1 MNYLSEAFKKLDFLT
16 EEDFSLYNTTSMDD
30 MEKLLEDPVVPTENV
45 IDPEAETEDELQDT
59 YIGKVILH
67 CPVCNSMIYKNL
79 EDIVKDDVEE
89 LVNVGEECPYCYT
102 SEGFKVIGIVS
113 PFEEENEEEDTSED
127 VDETEVENSVNED
140 FNSFDFG
147 KDKFGDAI
155 SWQDVEGTLISD
167 APELPW
173 KYDVGGYG
181 YFDKKHAL
189 RAAQGDT
196 SKVKLV
202 EKSVN
207 EDFEHVEVTT
217 DGQKVTL
224 GADDDGKVTIETEVV
239 ETPEE
244 GEEVLAPVP
253 TEVADTIEETE
264 ESPWPEDEVDYDVED
279 FDEDSFD
286 ELGESYLKSV
296 YENVSSY
303 KTTDVS
309 SQGNTLVVEG
319 LIKFNSG
326 KMKPTKFVFEA
337 KTATKN
343 NKLRFIGENKNI
355 TRGRKAFTLT
365 GTLNENK
372 SFITERFN
380 YNYMTKNESGKST
393 RIYGTLK
400 TRSLTEAKEVNL
412 SEKGNSI
419 NKLLLDNKDVIDSAA
434 SKDELVKACEN
445 ILADKG
451 GAKAQQFLQVL
462 KAKKNHY
469 AALKYVYDFILAG
482 EGQRSPDS
490 KRKTGANSK

>member
-16 EEDFSLYNTTSMDD
+16 EEDFSLYNTDSIDD
-30 MEKLLEDPVVPTENV
+30 MGQLLADPGTPSQDV

-67 CPVCNSMIYKNL
+67 CPVCNSMVYKKL

-102 SEGFKVIGIVS
+102 SEGFKIIGIVS
-113 PFEEENEEEDTSED
+113 PFEEGKDEEDEQEDEKEDSSEEEKESEEHI
-127 VDETEVENSVNED
+127 DEELTEE
-140 FNSFDFG
+140 
-147 KDKFGDAI
+147 
-155 SWQDVEGTLISD
+155 
-167 APELPW
+167 
-173 KYDVGGYG
+173 
-181 YFDKKHAL
+181 
-189 RAAQGDT
+189 
-196 SKVKLV
+196 
-202 EKSVN
+202 
-207 EDFEHVEVTT
+207 FETVEVATE
-217 DGQKVTL
+217 DQKVTL
-224 GADDDGKVTIETEVV
+224 DADDDGKLTIESEPVKDTE
-239 ETPEE
+239 EA
-244 GEEVLAPVP
+244 EVLAPVP

-264 ESPWPEDEVDYDVED
+264 GSEEPADDEVDYDVED
-279 FDEDSFD
+279 FDSDSFD
-286 ELGESYLKSV
+286 ELGEAYLKAV

-309 SQGNTLVVEG
+309 SEGNTLVVEG

-380 YNYMTKNESGKST
+380 YNYMTKNEAGKST

-400 TRSLTEAKEVNL
+400 STSLTEAQEVNL

-419 NKLLLDNKDVIDSAA
+419 NKLLLDNKEAIDGAA
-434 SKDELVKACEN
+434 SKEELVKACQD

-490 KRKTGANSK
+490 KRKTGDNSK

>member
-16 EEDFSLYNTTSMDD
+16 EEDFSLYNTDSIDD
-30 MEKLLEDPVVPTENV
+30 MGQLLADPCTPSQDV

-67 CPVCNSMIYKNL
+67 CPVCNSMVYKKL

-113 PFEEENEEEDTSED
+113 PFEEGKDEEDEQEDEKEDSSEEEKESEEHI
-127 VDETEVENSVNED
+127 DEELTEE
-140 FNSFDFG
+140 
-147 KDKFGDAI
+147 
-155 SWQDVEGTLISD
+155 
-167 APELPW
+167 
-173 KYDVGGYG
+173 
-181 YFDKKHAL
+181 
-189 RAAQGDT
+189 
-196 SKVKLV
+196 
-202 EKSVN
+202 
-207 EDFEHVEVTT
+207 FETVEVATE
-217 DGQKVTL
+217 DQKVTL
-224 GADDDGKVTIETEVV
+224 DADDDGKLTIESEPVKDTE
-239 ETPEE
+239 EA
-244 GEEVLAPVP
+244 EVLAPVP

-264 ESPWPEDEVDYDVED
+264 GSEEPADDEVDYDVED
-279 FDEDSFD
+279 FDSDSFD
-286 ELGESYLKSV
+286 ELGEAYLKAV

-380 YNYMTKNESGKST
+380 YNYMTKNEAGKST

-400 TRSLTEAKEVNL
+400 STSLTEAQEVNL

-419 NKLLLDNKDVIDSAA
+419 NKLLLDNKEAIDGA
-434 SKDELVKACEN
+434 SSKEELVKACQD

-490 KRKTGANSK
+490 KRQTGANSK

>member
-45 IDPEAETEDELQDT
+45 IDPEAETEDELQDN

-67 CPVCNSMIYKNL
+67 CPVCNSMVYKNL

-102 SEGFKVIGIVS
+102 SDGFKVIGIVS
-113 PFEEENEEEDTSED
+113 PFTEKPEEDTGGDEEETPEEGQATETET
-127 VDETEVENSVNED
+127 VDENLT
-140 FNSFDFG
+140 
-147 KDKFGDAI
+147 
-155 SWQDVEGTLISD
+155 
-167 APELPW
+167 
-173 KYDVGGYG
+173 
-181 YFDKKHAL
+181 
-189 RAAQGDT
+189 
-196 SKVKLV
+196 
-202 EKSVN
+202 
-207 EDFEHVEVTT
+207 EDFEQVEVAT
-217 DGQKVTL
+217 DEQKVTL
-224 GADDDGKVTIETEVV
+224 DSDDDGKVTIETEVV
-239 ETPEE
+239 ENPEDE
-244 GEEVLAPVP
+244 EEVLAPVP
-253 TEVADTIEETE
+253 TEVADTIEETD

-400 TRSLTEAKEVNL
+400 TRSLTEAQEVNL

-419 NKLLLDNKDVIDSAA
+419 NKLLLDNKDVIDGAA

>member
-16 EEDFSLYNTTSMDD
+16 EEDFSLYNTDSIDD
-30 MEKLLEDPVVPTENV
+30 MGQLLADPGTPAQDV

-67 CPVCNSMIYKNL
+67 CPVCNSMVYKKL

-113 PFEEENEEEDTSED
+113 PFEEGKDEEDEKEDEKEDSSEEEKVPEEH
-127 VDETEVENSVNED
+127 VDEELTEE
-140 FNSFDFG
+140 
-147 KDKFGDAI
+147 
-155 SWQDVEGTLISD
+155 
-167 APELPW
+167 
-173 KYDVGGYG
+173 
-181 YFDKKHAL
+181 
-189 RAAQGDT
+189 
-196 SKVKLV
+196 
-202 EKSVN
+202 
-207 EDFEHVEVTT
+207 FETVEVATE
-217 DGQKVTL
+217 DQKVTL
-224 GADDDGKVTIETEVV
+224 DADDDGKLTIEAEPVKDTE
-239 ETPEE
+239 EA
-244 GEEVLAPVP
+244 EVLAPVP

-279 FDEDSFD
+279 FDSDSFD
-286 ELGESYLKSV
+286 ELGEAYLKAV

-380 YNYMTKNESGKST
+380 YNYMTKNEAGKST

-400 TRSLTEAKEVNL
+400 STSLTEAQEVNL

-419 NKLLLDNKDVIDSAA
+419 NKLLLDNKEAIDGA
-434 SKDELVKACEN
+434 SSKEELVKACQD

-482 EGQRSPDS
+482 EGQQSPDS

>member
-16 EEDFSLYNTTSMDD
+16 EEDFSLYNTDSIDD
-30 MEKLLEDPVVPTENV
+30 MGQLLADPGTPSQDV

-67 CPVCNSMIYKNL
+67 CPVCNSMVYKNL

-113 PFEEENEEEDTSED
+113 PFEEGKDEEDNSETTE
-127 VDETEVENSVNED
+127 ETE
-140 FNSFDFG
+140 
-147 KDKFGDAI
+147 
-155 SWQDVEGTLISD
+155 
-167 APELPW
+167 
-173 KYDVGGYG
+173 
-181 YFDKKHAL
+181 
-189 RAAQGDT
+189 
-196 SKVKLV
+196 V

-207 EDFEHVEVTT
+207 EEFEKVEVATE
-217 DGQKVTL
+217 DQKVTL
-224 GADDDGKVTIETEVV
+224 DADDDGKLTIEAEPVKDTE
-239 ETPEE
+239 EE
-244 GEEVLAPVP
+244 AEVLAPVP
-253 TEVADTIEETE
+253 TEVADTIEETD
-264 ESPWPEDEVDYDVED
+264 ESPWPEGEVDYDVED

-303 KTTDVS
+303 KPTDVS

-326 KMKPTKFVFEA
+326 KIKPTKFVFEA

-400 TRSLTEAKEVNL
+400 STSLTEAQEVNL

-419 NKLLLDNKDVIDSAA
+419 NKLLLDNKEAIDGAA
-434 SKDELVKACEN
+434 SKEELVKACQD

-469 AALKYVYDFILAG
+469 EALKYVYDFILAG

>member
-16 EEDFSLYNTTSMDD
+16 EEDFSLYNTDSIDD
-30 MEKLLEDPVVPTENV
+30 MGQLLADPGTPSQDV

-67 CPVCNSMIYKNL
+67 CPVCNSMVYKKL

-102 SEGFKVIGIVS
+102 SEGFEVIGIVS
-113 PFEEENEEEDTSED
+113 PFEEGKDEEDEQEDEKEDSSEEEKVPEEH
-127 VDETEVENSVNED
+127 VDEELTEE
-140 FNSFDFG
+140 
-147 KDKFGDAI
+147 
-155 SWQDVEGTLISD
+155 
-167 APELPW
+167 
-173 KYDVGGYG
+173 
-181 YFDKKHAL
+181 
-189 RAAQGDT
+189 
-196 SKVKLV
+196 
-202 EKSVN
+202 
-207 EDFEHVEVTT
+207 FETVEVATE
-217 DGQKVTL
+217 DQKVTL
-224 GADDDGKVTIETEVV
+224 DADDDGKLTIEAEPVKDTE
-239 ETPEE
+239 EE
-244 GEEVLAPVP
+244 AEVLAPVP

-279 FDEDSFD
+279 FDSDSFD
-286 ELGESYLKSV
+286 ELGEAYLKAV

-380 YNYMTKNESGKST
+380 YNYMTKNEAGKST

-400 TRSLTEAKEVNL
+400 STSLTEAQEVNL

-419 NKLLLDNKDVIDSAA
+419 NKLLLDNKEAIDGA
-434 SKDELVKACEN
+434 SSKEELVKACQD

-451 GAKAQQFLQVL
+451 DAKAQQFLQVL

>member
-16 EEDFSLYNTTSMDD
+16 EEDFSLYNNDSIDNMGQ
-30 MEKLLEDPVVPTENV
+30 LLADPGTPAQDV

-67 CPVCNSMIYKNL
+67 CPVCNSMVYKNL
-79 EDIVKDDVEE
+79 EDIIKDDAEE

-113 PFEEENEEEDTSED
+113 PFEEEKDEEDNSETTE
-127 VDETEVENSVNED
+127 ETE
-140 FNSFDFG
+140 
-147 KDKFGDAI
+147 
-155 SWQDVEGTLISD
+155 
-167 APELPW
+167 
-173 KYDVGGYG
+173 
-181 YFDKKHAL
+181 
-189 RAAQGDT
+189 
-196 SKVKLV
+196 V

-207 EDFEHVEVTT
+207 EEFEKVEVATE
-217 DGQKVTL
+217 DQKVTL
-224 GADDDGKVTIETEVV
+224 DADDDGKLTIEAEPVKDTE
-239 ETPEE
+239 EE
-244 GEEVLAPVP
+244 AEVLAPVP

-279 FDEDSFD
+279 FDSDSFD
-286 ELGESYLKSV
+286 ELGEAYLKAV

-380 YNYMTKNESGKST
+380 YNYMTKNEAGKST

-400 TRSLTEAKEVNL
+400 TNSLTEAQEVNL

-419 NKLLLDNKDVIDSAA
+419 NKLLLDNKKAIDGAA
-434 SKDELVKACEN
+434 SKEELIKACQD

-451 GAKAQQFLQVL
+451 GEKAQQFLQVL

>member
-16 EEDFSLYNTTSMDD
+16 EEDFSLYNNDSIDKMGQ
-30 MEKLLEDPVVPTENV
+30 LLADPGTPTQDV

-67 CPVCNSMIYKNL
+67 CPVCNSMVYKKL

-113 PFEEENEEEDTSED
+113 PFEEGKDEEQEDEKEDSSEEEKVPEEH
-127 VDETEVENSVNED
+127 VDEGLKEE
-140 FNSFDFG
+140 
-147 KDKFGDAI
+147 
-155 SWQDVEGTLISD
+155 
-167 APELPW
+167 
-173 KYDVGGYG
+173 
-181 YFDKKHAL
+181 
-189 RAAQGDT
+189 
-196 SKVKLV
+196 
-202 EKSVN
+202 
-207 EDFEHVEVTT
+207 FETVEVATE
-217 DGQKVTL
+217 DQKVTL
-224 GADDDGKVTIETEVV
+224 DADDDGKLTIEAEPVKDTE
-239 ETPEE
+239 E
-244 GEEVLAPVP
+244 EEVLAPVP

-279 FDEDSFD
+279 FDSDSFD
-286 ELGESYLKSV
+286 ELGEAYLKAV

-380 YNYMTKNESGKST
+380 YNYMTKNEAGKST

-400 TRSLTEAKEVNL
+400 TNSLTEAQEVNL

-419 NKLLLDNKDVIDSAA
+419 NKLLLDNKEAIDGAA
-434 SKDELVKACEN
+434 SKEELVKACQD

>member
-16 EEDFSLYNTTSMDD
+16 EEDFSLYNNDSIDNMGQ
-30 MEKLLEDPVVPTENV
+30 LLADPGTPTQDV
-45 IDPEAETEDELQDT
+45 IDPEAETGDELQDT

-67 CPVCNSMIYKNL
+67 CPVCNSMVYKNL
-79 EDIVKDDVEE
+79 EDIIKDDAED

-102 SEGFKVIGIVS
+102 SDGFKVIGIVS
-113 PFEEENEEEDTSED
+113 PFEEGKDEEDNSETTE
-127 VDETEVENSVNED
+127 ETE
-140 FNSFDFG
+140 
-147 KDKFGDAI
+147 
-155 SWQDVEGTLISD
+155 
-167 APELPW
+167 
-173 KYDVGGYG
+173 
-181 YFDKKHAL
+181 
-189 RAAQGDT
+189 
-196 SKVKLV
+196 V

-207 EDFEHVEVTT
+207 EDFEKVEVATE
-217 DGQKVTL
+217 DQKVTL
-224 GADDDGKVTIETEVV
+224 DADDDGKLTIEAEPVKDTE
-239 ETPEE
+239 EE
-244 GEEVLAPVP
+244 AEVLAPVP

-279 FDEDSFD
+279 FDSDSFD
-286 ELGESYLKSV
+286 ELGEAYLKAV

-380 YNYMTKNESGKST
+380 YNYMTKNEAGKST

-400 TRSLTEAKEVNL
+400 TNSLTEAQEVNL

-419 NKLLLDNKDVIDSAA
+419 NKLFLDNKEAIDGAA
-434 SKDELVKACEN
+434 SKEELVKACQD
-445 ILADKG
+445 ILADNG

>member
-16 EEDFSLYNTTSMDD
+16 EEDFSLYNTDSIDD
-30 MEKLLEDPVVPTENV
+30 MGQLLADPDTPAQNV

-67 CPVCNSMIYKNL
+67 CPVCNSMVYKNL
-79 EDIVKDDVEE
+79 EDIVKDEAEE
-89 LVNVGEECPYCYT
+89 FVNVGEECPYCYT

-113 PFEEENEEEDTSED
+113 PFEGTEDKEDEQEDEKEDSSEEEKESEEH
-127 VDETEVENSVNED
+127 VDEGLKEE
-140 FNSFDFG
+140 
-147 KDKFGDAI
+147 
-155 SWQDVEGTLISD
+155 
-167 APELPW
+167 
-173 KYDVGGYG
+173 
-181 YFDKKHAL
+181 
-189 RAAQGDT
+189 
-196 SKVKLV
+196 
-202 EKSVN
+202 
-207 EDFEHVEVTT
+207 FETVEVATE
-217 DGQKVTL
+217 DQKVTL
-224 GADDDGKVTIETEVV
+224 DADDDGKLTIESEPVKDTE
-239 ETPEE
+239 EE
-244 GEEVLAPVP
+244 AEVLAPVP

-279 FDEDSFD
+279 FDSDSFD
-286 ELGESYLKSV
+286 ELGEAYLKAV
-296 YENVSSY
+296 YENVNSY

-400 TRSLTEAKEVNL
+400 TNSLTEAQEVNL

-419 NKLLLDNKDVIDSAA
+419 NKLLLDNKAAIDGAA
-434 SKDELVKACEN
+434 SKEELVKACQD

-482 EGQRSPDS
+482 EDQRSPDS

>member
-16 EEDFSLYNTTSMDD
+16 EEDFSLYNNDSIDD
-30 MEKLLEDPVVPTENV
+30 MGQLLADPVTPSQDV

-67 CPVCNSMIYKNL
+67 CPVCNSMVYKNL

-102 SEGFKVIGIVS
+102 SEGFKVVGIVS
-113 PFEEENEEEDTSED
+113 PFEEGKDEEDNSETTE
-127 VDETEVENSVNED
+127 ETE
-140 FNSFDFG
+140 
-147 KDKFGDAI
+147 
-155 SWQDVEGTLISD
+155 
-167 APELPW
+167 
-173 KYDVGGYG
+173 
-181 YFDKKHAL
+181 
-189 RAAQGDT
+189 
-196 SKVKLV
+196 V

-207 EDFEHVEVTT
+207 EEFETVEVATE
-217 DGQKVTL
+217 DQKVTL
-224 GADDDGKVTIETEVV
+224 DADDDGKLTIEAEPVKDTE
-239 ETPEE
+239 EE
-244 GEEVLAPVP
+244 AEVLAPVP
-253 TEVADTIEETE
+253 EEVADDIDATSED
-264 ESPWPEDEVDYDVED
+264 PQPEDDEVDYDVED
-279 FDEDSFD
+279 FDSDSFD
-286 ELGESYLKSV
+286 ELGEAYLKSV

-326 KMKPTKFVFEA
+326 KMKSTKFVFEA

-380 YNYMTKNESGKST
+380 YNYMTKNEAGKST

-400 TRSLTEAKEVNL
+400 TNSLTEAQEVNL

-419 NKLLLDNKDVIDSAA
+419 NKLLLDNKEAIDGAA
-434 SKDELVKACEN
+434 SKEELVKACQD

>member
-16 EEDFSLYNTTSMDD
+16 EEDFSLYNTDSIDD
-30 MEKLLEDPVVPTENV
+30 MGQLLADPGTPSQDV

-67 CPVCNSMIYKNL
+67 CPVCNSMVYKKL

-113 PFEEENEEEDTSED
+113 PFTEKPEEDTEGEEEETSDEEQATETETVDENLTED
-127 VDETEVENSVNED
+127 VE
-140 FNSFDFG
+140 
-147 KDKFGDAI
+147 
-155 SWQDVEGTLISD
+155 Q
-167 APELPW
+167 
-173 KYDVGGYG
+173 
-181 YFDKKHAL
+181 
-189 RAAQGDT
+189 
-196 SKVKLV
+196 
-202 EKSVN
+202 
-207 EDFEHVEVTT
+207 VEVTT
-217 DGQKVTL
+217 DEQKVTL
-224 GADDDGKVTIETEVV
+224 DADNDGKVTIETEVV
-239 ETPEE
+239 ENPEE

-264 ESPWPEDEVDYDVED
+264 ESPWPEPEDEVDYDVED
-279 FDEDSFD
+279 FDEESFD

-400 TRSLTEAKEVNL
+400 TKSLTEAKEVNL

-419 NKLLLDNKDVIDSAA
+419 NKLLLDNKDLIDGAA

-462 KAKKNHY
+462 KEKKNHY

>member
-16 EEDFSLYNTTSMDD
+16 EEDFSLSNTDSIDNMGQ
-30 MEKLLEDPVVPTENV
+30 LLADPGTPAQDV

-67 CPVCNSMIYKNL
+67 CPVCNSMVYKKL

-113 PFEEENEEEDTSED
+113 PFEGTEDKEDEKEDSSEEEKESEEN
-127 VDETEVENSVNED
+127 VDEGLKEE
-140 FNSFDFG
+140 F
-147 KDKFGDAI
+147 
-155 SWQDVEGTLISD
+155 
-167 APELPW
+167 
-173 KYDVGGYG
+173 
-181 YFDKKHAL
+181 
-189 RAAQGDT
+189 
-196 SKVKLV
+196 
-202 EKSVN
+202 EK
-207 EDFEHVEVTT
+207 VEVATE
-217 DGQKVTL
+217 DQKVTL
-224 GADDDGKVTIETEVV
+224 DADDDGKLTIEAEPVKDTE
-239 ETPEE
+239 EE
-244 GEEVLAPVP
+244 AEVLAPVP

-279 FDEDSFD
+279 FDSDSFD
-286 ELGESYLKSV
+286 ELGEAYLKAV

-380 YNYMTKNESGKST
+380 YNYMTKNKSGKST

-400 TRSLTEAKEVNL
+400 TNSLTEAQEVNL

-419 NKLLLDNKDVIDSAA
+419 NKLLLDNKGAIDGAA
-434 SKDELVKACEN
+434 SKEELVKACQD

>member
-16 EEDFSLYNTTSMDD
+16 EEDFSLYNNDSIDD
-30 MEKLLEDPVVPTENV
+30 MGQLLADPGTPAQDV
-45 IDPEAETEDELQDT
+45 IDPEAETEDELQDN

-67 CPVCNSMIYKNL
+67 CPVCNSMVYKNL
-79 EDIVKDDVEE
+79 QDIVKDDTEE

-102 SEGFKVIGIVS
+102 SDGFKVIGIVS
-113 PFEEENEEEDTSED
+113 PFEGTEEKEEQEDEKKDSSEEE
-127 VDETEVENSVNED
+127 
-140 FNSFDFG
+140 
-147 KDKFGDAI
+147 K
-155 SWQDVEGTLISD
+155 
-167 APELPW
+167 
-173 KYDVGGYG
+173 
-181 YFDKKHAL
+181 
-189 RAAQGDT
+189 
-196 SKVKLV
+196 
-202 EKSVN
+202 
-207 EDFEHVEVTT
+207 
-217 DGQKVTL
+217 
-224 GADDDGKVTIETEVV
+224 
-239 ETPEE
+239 
-244 GEEVLAPVP
+244 VLAPVP
-253 TEVADTIEETE
+253 EEVADDIDDTADDSQPT
-264 ESPWPEDEVDYDVED
+264 EDEVDYDVED
-279 FDEDSFD
+279 FDSDSFD
-286 ELGESYLKSV
+286 ELGEAYLKAV

-309 SQGNTLVVEG
+309 SKGNTLVVEG

-400 TRSLTEAKEVNL
+400 STSLTEAQEVNL

-419 NKLLLDNKDVIDSAA
+419 NKLLLDNKGAIDGAA
-434 SKDELVKACEN
+434 SKEELVKACQD

-469 AALKYVYDFILAG
+469 AALKYVYDLILAG

>member
-16 EEDFSLYNTTSMDD
+16 EEDFSLYNTDSIDD
-30 MEKLLEDPVVPTENV
+30 MGQLLADPGTPSQDV

-67 CPVCNSMIYKNL
+67 CPVCNSMVYKKL

-113 PFEEENEEEDTSED
+113 PFEEGKDEEDEQEDEKEDSSEEEKVPEEH
-127 VDETEVENSVNED
+127 VDEELTEE
-140 FNSFDFG
+140 
-147 KDKFGDAI
+147 
-155 SWQDVEGTLISD
+155 
-167 APELPW
+167 
-173 KYDVGGYG
+173 
-181 YFDKKHAL
+181 
-189 RAAQGDT
+189 
-196 SKVKLV
+196 
-202 EKSVN
+202 
-207 EDFEHVEVTT
+207 FETVEVATE
-217 DGQKVTL
+217 DQKVTL
-224 GADDDGKVTIETEVV
+224 DADDDGKLTIEAEPVKDTE
-239 ETPEE
+239 EA
-244 GEEVLAPVP
+244 EVLAPVP
-253 TEVADTIEETE
+253 TEVADTIEETKSGE
-264 ESPWPEDEVDYDVED
+264 EPADDEVDYDVED
-279 FDEDSFD
+279 FDSDSFD
-286 ELGESYLKSV
+286 ELGEAYLKAV

-372 SFITERFN
+372 SFITETFN

-400 TRSLTEAKEVNL
+400 STSLTEAQEVNL

-419 NKLLLDNKDVIDSAA
+419 NKLLLDNKDVIDGAA

-462 KAKKNHY
+462 KEKKNHY

>member
-16 EEDFSLYNTTSMDD
+16 EEDFSLYNTDSIDD
-30 MEKLLEDPVVPTENV
+30 MGQLLADPGTPAQDV

-67 CPVCNSMIYKNL
+67 CPVCNSMVYKKL

-113 PFEEENEEEDTSED
+113 PFEEGKDEEDEKEDEKEDSSEEEKVPEEH
-127 VDETEVENSVNED
+127 VDEELTEE
-140 FNSFDFG
+140 
-147 KDKFGDAI
+147 
-155 SWQDVEGTLISD
+155 
-167 APELPW
+167 
-173 KYDVGGYG
+173 
-181 YFDKKHAL
+181 
-189 RAAQGDT
+189 
-196 SKVKLV
+196 
-202 EKSVN
+202 
-207 EDFEHVEVTT
+207 FETVEVATE
-217 DGQKVTL
+217 DQKVTL
-224 GADDDGKVTIETEVV
+224 DADDDGKLTIEAEPVKDTE
-239 ETPEE
+239 EA
-244 GEEVLAPVP
+244 EVLAPVP

-279 FDEDSFD
+279 FDSDSFD
-286 ELGESYLKSV
+286 ELGEAYLKSV

-400 TRSLTEAKEVNL
+400 STSLTEAQEVNL

-419 NKLLLDNKDVIDSAA
+419 NKLLLDNKEAIDGAA
-434 SKDELVKACEN
+434 SKEELVKACQD

>member
-16 EEDFSLYNTTSMDD
+16 EEDFSLYNTDSIDD
-30 MEKLLEDPVVPTENV
+30 MGQLLADPGTPSQDV

-67 CPVCNSMIYKNL
+67 CPVCNSMVYKKL

-113 PFEEENEEEDTSED
+113 PFEEGKDEEDEQEDEKEDSSEEEKESEEH
-127 VDETEVENSVNED
+127 VDEELTEE
-140 FNSFDFG
+140 
-147 KDKFGDAI
+147 
-155 SWQDVEGTLISD
+155 
-167 APELPW
+167 
-173 KYDVGGYG
+173 
-181 YFDKKHAL
+181 
-189 RAAQGDT
+189 
-196 SKVKLV
+196 
-202 EKSVN
+202 
-207 EDFEHVEVTT
+207 FETVEVATE
-217 DGQKVTL
+217 DQKVTL
-224 GADDDGKVTIETEVV
+224 DADDDGKLTIEAEPVKDTE
-239 ETPEE
+239 EA
-244 GEEVLAPVP
+244 EVLAPVP

-264 ESPWPEDEVDYDVED
+264 GGEEPADDEVDYDVED
-279 FDEDSFD
+279 FDSDSFD
-286 ELGESYLKSV
+286 ELGEAYLKAV

-400 TRSLTEAKEVNL
+400 STSLTEAQEVNL

-419 NKLLLDNKDVIDSAA
+419 NKLLLDNKGAIDGAA
-434 SKDELVKACEN
+434 SKEELVKACQD

-469 AALKYVYDFILAG
+469 AALKYVYDFILEG

>member
-16 EEDFSLYNTTSMDD
+16 EEDFSLYNTDSIDD
-30 MEKLLEDPVVPTENV
+30 MGQLLADPSTPSQDV

-67 CPVCNSMIYKNL
+67 CPVCNSMVYKKL

-113 PFEEENEEEDTSED
+113 PFEEGKDEEDEQEDEKEDSSEEEKESEEHI
-127 VDETEVENSVNED
+127 DEELTEE
-140 FNSFDFG
+140 
-147 KDKFGDAI
+147 
-155 SWQDVEGTLISD
+155 
-167 APELPW
+167 
-173 KYDVGGYG
+173 
-181 YFDKKHAL
+181 
-189 RAAQGDT
+189 
-196 SKVKLV
+196 
-202 EKSVN
+202 
-207 EDFEHVEVTT
+207 FETVEVATE
-217 DGQKVTL
+217 DQKVTL
-224 GADDDGKVTIETEVV
+224 DADDDGKLTIEAEPVKDTE
-239 ETPEE
+239 EA
-244 GEEVLAPVP
+244 EVLAPVP

-264 ESPWPEDEVDYDVED
+264 GGEEPADDEVDYDVED
-279 FDEDSFD
+279 FDSDSFD
-286 ELGESYLKSV
+286 ELGEAYLKAV

-400 TRSLTEAKEVNL
+400 STSLTEAQEVNL

-419 NKLLLDNKDVIDSAA
+419 NKLLLDNKEAIDGAA
-434 SKDELVKACEN
+434 SKEELVKACQD

-490 KRKTGANSK
+490 KRKTGDNSK

>member
-16 EEDFSLYNTTSMDD
+16 EEDFSLYNNDSIDD
-30 MEKLLEDPVVPTENV
+30 MGQLLADPGTPAQDV
-45 IDPEAETEDELQDT
+45 IDPEAETEDELQDN

-67 CPVCNSMIYKNL
+67 CPVCNSMVYKNL
-79 EDIVKDDVEE
+79 QDIVKDDVEE

-102 SEGFKVIGIVS
+102 SDGFKVIGIVS
-113 PFEEENEEEDTSED
+113 PFEEGKDEEDEQEDEKEDSSEEEKVPEEH
-127 VDETEVENSVNED
+127 VDEELTEE
-140 FNSFDFG
+140 
-147 KDKFGDAI
+147 
-155 SWQDVEGTLISD
+155 
-167 APELPW
+167 
-173 KYDVGGYG
+173 
-181 YFDKKHAL
+181 
-189 RAAQGDT
+189 
-196 SKVKLV
+196 
-202 EKSVN
+202 
-207 EDFEHVEVTT
+207 FETVEVATE
-217 DGQKVTL
+217 DQKVTL
-224 GADDDGKVTIETEVV
+224 DADDDGKLTIEAEPVKDTE
-239 ETPEE
+239 EE
-244 GEEVLAPVP
+244 AEVLAPVP

-264 ESPWPEDEVDYDVED
+264 ESPWPEDKVDYDVED
-279 FDEDSFD
+279 FDSDSFD
-286 ELGESYLKSV
+286 ELGEAYLKAV

-400 TRSLTEAKEVNL
+400 TNSLTEAQEVNM

-419 NKLLLDNKDVIDSAA
+419 NKLLLDNKGAIDGAA
-434 SKDELVKACEN
+434 SKEELVKACQD

-469 AALKYVYDFILAG
+469 AALKYVYEFILAG

>member
-16 EEDFSLYNTTSMDD
+16 EEDFSLYNTDSIDD
-30 MEKLLEDPVVPTENV
+30 MGQLLADPGTPSQDV

-67 CPVCNSMIYKNL
+67 CPVCNSMVYKKL

-113 PFEEENEEEDTSED
+113 PFEEGKDEEDEQEDEKEDSSEEEKVPEEH
-127 VDETEVENSVNED
+127 VDEELTEE
-140 FNSFDFG
+140 
-147 KDKFGDAI
+147 
-155 SWQDVEGTLISD
+155 
-167 APELPW
+167 
-173 KYDVGGYG
+173 
-181 YFDKKHAL
+181 
-189 RAAQGDT
+189 
-196 SKVKLV
+196 
-202 EKSVN
+202 
-207 EDFEHVEVTT
+207 FETVEVATE
-217 DGQKVTL
+217 DQKVTL
-224 GADDDGKVTIETEVV
+224 DANDDGKLTIEAEPVKDTE
-239 ETPEE
+239 EE
-244 GEEVLAPVP
+244 AEVLAPVP

-279 FDEDSFD
+279 FDSDSFD
-286 ELGESYLKSV
+286 ELGEAYLKAV

-400 TRSLTEAKEVNL
+400 STSLTEAQEVNL

-419 NKLLLDNKDVIDSAA
+419 NKLLLDNKEAIDGAA
-434 SKDELVKACEN
+434 SKEELVKACQD